1 MKAAVYLDK
10 DKMEVREVPTPEPDV
25 DSVLVKVHSCAVCG
39 SDIRIFHHGNSRVKP
54 PQILGH
60 ESSGEVVEVGA
71 NVTRFRKG
79 DRIALGADVPC
90 GECGFCEAGI
100 GNNCQINY
108 AMGYQF
114 AGSFAEYV
122 LLNKTVV
129 NYGPVHHIPEGLGY
143 DEAALAEP
151 LACVLNAV
159 ELTNI
164 RLGDVVVI
172 VGAGPIGC
180 MIIPVAYMSGAS
192 KVIVVQRS
200 RPRLENARKFHADS
214 YICSSEEDPVKRVL
228 EETGGLGADVIFT
241 ANPNPQSHVD
251 ALKMAKNRAR
261 INLFGG
267 LPAGSTVTLDT
278 NIIHY
283 KELFVLGAHGSLP
296 RHHRQAL
303 DLIAAGRP
311 DIKPYISHRFPL
323 DRIAEAFAAAEG
335 HQGMRVVMKPWA
347 EPSTARI
354 NA

>member
-10 DKMEVREVPTPEPDV
+10 DKMEVREVPTPKPDA
-25 DSVLVKVHSCAVCG
+25 DSILVKVRACAVCG

-60 ESSGEVVEVGA
+60 EAAGEVVEAGA
-71 NVTRFRKG
+71 NVTRFKKG
-79 DRIALGADVPC
+79 DRVAIGADVPC
-90 GECGFCEAGI
+90 GECPFCEAGI

-129 NYGPVHHIPEGLGY
+129 NYGPVHKIPGNLGF

-164 RLGDVVVI
+164 RLGDTVAI
-172 VGAGPIGC
+172 IGAGPIGC
-180 MIIPVAYMSGAS
+180 MIIPIAYMSGAS

-200 RPRLENARKFHADS
+200 RPRLENARKFNADA
-214 YICSSEEDPVKRVL
+214 YICSSEEDAISRVL

-241 ANPNPQSHVD
+241 ANPSPQSHAD
-251 ALKMAKNRAR
+251 SLKMAKNRAR
-261 INLFGG
+261 INFFGG

-283 KELFVLGAHGSLP
+283 KELIVCGAHGSLP
-296 RHHRQAL
+296 RHHQQAL

-311 DIKPYISHRFPL
+311 DIKPFISHHFAL
-323 DRIAEAFAAAEG
+323 DDINEAFATAEG
-335 HQGMRVVMKPWA
+335 HKGMRVVVQPW
-347 EPSTARI
+347 EV
-354 NA
+354 

>member
-1 MKAAVYLDK
+1 
-10 DKMEVREVPTPEPDV
+10 MEVREVPTPRPDA
-25 DSVLVKVHSCAVCG
+25 DSVLVKVRSCAVCG

-60 ESSGEVVEVGA
+60 ESSGEVVEAGA
-71 NVTRFRKG
+71 NVTRFKEG
-79 DRIALGADVPC
+79 DRVALGADVPC
-90 GECGFCEAGI
+90 GECSFCEAGI

-129 NYGPVHHIPEGLGY
+129 NYGPVHRIPGAMSFDEG
-143 DEAALAEP
+143 ALAEP

-159 ELTNI
+159 ELAGI
-164 RLGDVVVI
+164 RLGDTVVI
-172 VGAGPIGC
+172 IGAGPIGC
-180 MIIPVAYMSGAS
+180 MIIPVAYMSGAA

-200 RPRLENARKFHADS
+200 RPRMEAAKKFNADV
-214 YICSSEEDPVKRVL
+214 YICSSEEDSIKRVL

-241 ANPNPQSHVD
+241 ANPSPQSHAD

-283 KELFVLGAHGSLP
+283 KELFVMGAHGSLP
-296 RHHRQAL
+296 RHHQQAIE
-303 DLIAAGRP
+303 LIAAKRP
-311 DIKPYISHRFPL
+311 DIRPYMSHFFSL
-323 DRIAEAFAAAEG
+323 DHINEAFAAAEG
-335 HQGMRVVMKPWA
+335 HQGMRVVVHPWD
-347 EPSTARI
+347 
-354 NA
+354 

>member
-10 DKMEVREVPTPEPDV
+10 DKIEVRELSTPQV
-25 DSVLVKVHSCAVCG
+25 DADSILVKVRACAVCG

-60 ESSGEVVEVGA
+60 EAAGEVVEAGA
-71 NVTRFRKG
+71 NVSRFKPG
-79 DRIALGADVPC
+79 DRVAIGADVPC
-90 GECGFCEAGI
+90 GECSFCEAGI

-129 NYGPVHHIPEGLGY
+129 NYGPVHVIPGDMSFEEG
-143 DEAALAEP
+143 ALAEP

-159 ELTNI
+159 ELTGI
-164 RLGDVVVI
+164 RLGDTVVI
-172 VGAGPIGC
+172 IGAGPIGC
-180 MIIPVAYMSGAS
+180 MIIPIAYMSGAA

-200 RPRLENARKFHADS
+200 RPRMEAAKKFNADT
-214 YICSSEEDPVKRVL
+214 YICSSEEDPIARVL

-241 ANPNPQSHVD
+241 ANPSPQSHAD

-283 KELFVLGAHGSLP
+283 KELFVMGAHGSLP
-296 RHHRQAL
+296 RHHRQAI
-303 DLIAAGRP
+303 DLIAAKRP
-311 DIKPYISHRFPL
+311 DIRPYISHYFPL
-323 DRIAEAFAAAEG
+323 DKIQEAFAAAEG
-335 HQGMRVVMKPWA
+335 HQGMRVVVQPW
-347 EPSTARI
+347 P
-354 NA
+354 

>member
-10 DKMEVREVPTPEPDV
+10 DKMEVREVPTPKPDA
-25 DSVLVKVHSCAVCG
+25 DSVLVKVHACAVCG

-60 ESSGEVVEVGA
+60 EAAGEVVEVGA
-71 NVTRFRKG
+71 KVRRVKKG
-79 DRIALGADVPC
+79 DRVAIGADVPC
-90 GECGFCEAGI
+90 GECSFCEAGI

-122 LLNKTVV
+122 LLNKTVM
-129 NYGPVHHIPEGLGY
+129 NFGPVHKIPDTMAW

-164 RLGDVVVI
+164 RLGDTVVI
-172 VGAGPIGC
+172 IGAGPIGC
-180 MIIPVAYMSGAS
+180 MIIPIAYMSGAS
-192 KVIVVQRS
+192 KVIVIQRS
-200 RPRLENARKFHADS
+200 RPRLEAARKFNANV
-214 YICSSEEDPVKRVL
+214 YICSSEEDAVSRVM
-228 EETGGLGADVIFT
+228 EETNGLGADVIFT
-241 ANPNPQSHVD
+241 ANPNPQSHID

-267 LPAGSTVTLDT
+267 LPAGSSVTIDT

-283 KELFVLGAHGSLP
+283 KELIVCGAHGSLP
-296 RHHRQAL
+296 RHHQEAVN
-303 DLIAAGRP
+303 LIAAGRP
-311 DIKPYISHRFPL
+311 DIRPYISHHFPL
-323 DRIAEAFAAAEG
+323 DKINEAFATAEG
-335 HQGMRVVMKPWA
+335 HTGMRVVV
-347 EPSTARI
+347 EPGA
-354 NA
+354 

>member
-1 MKAAVYLDK
+1 MGMKAAVYLDK
-10 DKMEVREVPTPEPDV
+10 DKMEVREMPIPAV
-25 DSVLVKVHSCAVCG
+25 DANSVLVKVRSCAICG

-60 ESSGEVVEVGA
+60 ESSGEVAEAGG
-71 NVTRFRKG
+71 NVSRFKPG
-79 DRIALGADVPC
+79 DRVAIGADVPC
-90 GECGFCEAGI
+90 GECACCEAGI
-100 GNNCQINY
+100 GNNCRINY

-129 NYGPVHHIPEGLGY
+129 NYGPVHTIPDAVTF

-164 RLGDVVVI
+164 RLGDTVVI
-172 VGAGPIGC
+172 LGAGPIGC
-180 MIIPVAYMSGAS
+180 MIIPIAYMSGAS

-200 RPRLENARKFHADS
+200 RPRMEAAKKFGADV
-214 YICSSEEDPVKRVL
+214 YICSSEEDAVARVL
-228 EETGGLGADVIFT
+228 EETDSLGADVIFT
-241 ANPNPQSHVD
+241 AIPNPQSHVD
-251 ALKMAKNRAR
+251 ALNMARNRGR

-283 KELFVLGAHGSLP
+283 KELFVMGAHGSLP

-303 DLIAAGRP
+303 DLIAGRRP
-311 DIKPYISHRFPL
+311 DIRPYISHHFRL
-323 DRIAEAFAAAEG
+323 DQIGDAFATAES
-335 HQGMRVVMKPWA
+335 HQGMRVVVHPWG
-347 EPSTARI
+347 
-354 NA
+354 N

>member
-1 MKAAVYLDK
+1 VKAAVYLDK
-10 DKMEVREVPTPEPDV
+10 DKMEIQEVPTPRPDA
-25 DSVLVKVHSCAVCG
+25 DSVLVKVRACAVCG

-60 ESSGEVVEVGA
+60 EAAGEVVETGA
-71 NVTRFRKG
+71 NVTRFKKG
-79 DRIALGADVPC
+79 DRVAIGADVPC
-90 GECGFCEAGI
+90 GECAFCEAGI
-100 GNNCQINY
+100 GNNCRINY

-129 NYGPVHHIPEGLGY
+129 SYGPVHKIPPGMGW

-159 ELTNI
+159 ELTGI
-164 RLGDVVVI
+164 RLGDTVVI
-172 VGAGPIGC
+172 IGAGPIGC
-180 MIIPVAYMSGAS
+180 MIIPVAYMSGAA

-200 RPRLENARKFHADS
+200 RPRLEAARKFNAGA
-214 YICSSEEDPVKRVL
+214 YICSGEEDAVKRVL

-241 ANPNPQSHVD
+241 ANPSPQSHAE
-251 ALKMAKNRAR
+251 ALGMAKNRAR

-283 KELFVLGAHGSLP
+283 KELIVCGAHGSLP
-296 RHHRQAL
+296 RHHQQAV

-311 DIKPYISHRFPL
+311 DIKPYISHHFPL
-323 DRIAEAFAAAEG
+323 DQIREAFETAEG
-335 HQGMRVVMKPWA
+335 HKGMRVVVQPW
-347 EPSTARI
+347 EE
-354 NA
+354 

>member
-1 MKAAVYLDK
+1 MKAAVYLEK
-10 DKMEVREVPTPEPDV
+10 DQIEVREVPTPRPDA
-25 DSVLVKVHSCAVCG
+25 DSILVKVRACAVCG

-60 ESSGEVVEVGA
+60 EASGEVVEAGA
-71 NVTRFRKG
+71 GVSQFRAG
-79 DRIALGADVPC
+79 DRVAIGADVPC
-90 GECGFCEAGI
+90 GACAFCEAGI

-129 NYGPVHHIPEGLGY
+129 NYGPVHRIPAGVGY

-164 RLGDVVVI
+164 RLGDTVVI
-172 VGAGPIGC
+172 IGAGPIGC
-180 MIIPVAYMSGAS
+180 MIIPIAYMSGAS

-200 RPRLENARKFHADS
+200 RPRMEAAKKFNADV
-214 YICSSEEDPVKRVL
+214 YICSSEENAVERVL

-241 ANPNPQSHVD
+241 ANPSPQSHVD
-251 ALKMAKNRAR
+251 ALNMAKNRAR

-267 LPAGSTVTLDT
+267 LPAGTTVTLDT

-303 DLIAAGRP
+303 ELIAAKRP
-311 DIKPYISHRFPL
+311 DIRPYISHYFPL
-323 DRIAEAFAAAEG
+323 RDIQKAFAAAEG
-335 HQGMRVVMKPWA
+335 HEGLRVVVQPWD
-347 EPSTARI
+347 
-354 NA
+354 

>member
-1 MKAAVYLDK
+1 MKAAIYLDK
-10 DKMEVREVPTPEPDV
+10 DKMEIREIPTPELDA
-25 DSVLVKVHSCAVCG
+25 DSILVKVHSCAVCG
-39 SDIRIFHHGNSRVKP
+39 SDIRIFHHGNSRVRP

-60 ESSGEVVEVGA
+60 ESSGEVAEAGA
-71 NVTRFRKG
+71 NVTRFKKG
-79 DRIALGADVPC
+79 DRVAIGADVPC
-90 GECGFCEAGI
+90 GECVFCEAGI

-129 NYGPVHHIPEGLGY
+129 NYGPVHKIPDSMSY

-159 ELTNI
+159 ELTTI
-164 RLGDVVVI
+164 RLGDTVVI
-172 VGAGPIGC
+172 IGAGPIGC
-180 MIIPVAYMSGAS
+180 MIIPIAYMCGAS

-200 RPRLENARKFHADS
+200 RPRMEAAKKFGADV
-214 YICSSEEDPVKRVL
+214 YICSAEEDAIGRIL

-241 ANPNPQSHVD
+241 ANPSPQSHAD

-267 LPAGSTVTLDT
+267 LPAGSTVTMDT

-283 KELFVLGAHGSLP
+283 KELFVVGAHGSLP
-296 RHHRQAL
+296 RHHQQAI
-303 DLIAAGRP
+303 DLISSGRP
-311 DIKPYISHRFPL
+311 DILPYISHRFPL
-323 DRIAEAFAAAEG
+323 DKIGEAFATAEG
-335 HQGMRVVMKPWA
+335 HQGMRVVVKP
-347 EPSTARI
+347 
-354 NA
+354 